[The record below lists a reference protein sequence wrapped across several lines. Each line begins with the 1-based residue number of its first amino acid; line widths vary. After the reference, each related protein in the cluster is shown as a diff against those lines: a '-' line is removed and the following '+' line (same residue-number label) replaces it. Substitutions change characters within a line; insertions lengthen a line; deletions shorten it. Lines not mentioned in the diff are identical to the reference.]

1 MPGISIGMQGFP
13 LDKSSY
19 IIIDQVIKWSLLQ
32 KSLDEKGDKKNSLE
46 FIRLMSW
53 SSEEVDVYKKEF
65 KKIKNK
71 YEKEMAKQDESQR

>member
-32 KSLDEKGDKKNSLE
+32 KSLDEQGDKKNSLE